1 MSDLKMSGYNEEE
14 RFNILSGGVK
24 TLVNLQEKVDAGQR
38 PFFRN
43 HDFKREERDKEKK
56 NKKYNWH
63 KGKLIDEKKYQTIM
77 FVEPTPNGELVKQL
91 REVEEKFQI
100 ADDKRI
106 KFIELA
112 GTKVVNLLEKKD
124 PFEENCKNKQ

>member
-1 MSDLKMSGYNEEE
+1 MSDLKMSGYNEKE

-56 NKKYNWH
+56 NKKYNCVWTLGLQRLCH
-63 KGKLIDEKKYQTIM
+63 TSNIL
-77 FVEPTPNGELVKQL
+77 
-91 REVEEKFQI
+91 
-100 ADDKRI
+100 
-106 KFIELA
+106 
-112 GTKVVNLLEKKD
+112 
-124 PFEENCKNKQ
+124 KN